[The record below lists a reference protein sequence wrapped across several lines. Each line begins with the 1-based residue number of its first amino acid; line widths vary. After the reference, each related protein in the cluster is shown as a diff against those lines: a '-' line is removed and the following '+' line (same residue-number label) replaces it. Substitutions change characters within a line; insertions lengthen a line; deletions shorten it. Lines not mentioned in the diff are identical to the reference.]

1 MCPSKCMSMAAVHHD
16 GAVADMGMTILR
28 YVGVWDTAG
37 QERMDRRQ
45 SSGGGWGVKWCFESG
60 CPLELNTLQQE
71 WQMCITMVL

>member
-1 MCPSKCMSMAAVHHD
+1 MSMAAVHHD
-16 GAVADMGMTILR
+16 GAVTVISMTILTC
-28 YVGVWDTAG
+28 VGVWETAG
-37 QERMDRRQ
+37 QEIMEGRQ